1 MDEAPNSK
9 FEVKWDISVG
19 DIVKIIKYDYDAYNV
34 PVYGMVL
41 KREETNQIYMFPSVE
56 VLLFDTNEIRVCPA
70 GTVEVISHA

>member
-41 KREETNQIYMFPSVE
+41 KQETNQIYMFPSVE